1 MDAHRERAPGLGD
14 TIRGFLYGLTG
25 FEFERHALEVR
36 SALESIFLATTLG
49 DMVGLPI
56 LPPIY
61 ALRVLPYAVPQLASW
76 KRRVAREHEF
86 SDQEEFHL
94 HGV

>member
-1 MDAHRERAPGLGD
+1 MDAPRGRAARLLD
-14 TIRGFLYGLTG
+14 SIRGFLYGLTG

-36 SALESIFLATTLG
+36 GALETIFFTTILG

-86 SDQEEFHL
+86 SDQAEFHL